1 MNEIIS
7 GLLGGGIVL
16 ALTGIIWKLTNTK
29 IDGKVNADLCE
40 ERRRGLDNKL
50 AIIQT
55 DIREIKVSQDKLAST
70 VMEYMGQ
77 RRRESEE

>member
-29 IDGKVNADLCE
+29 IDGKVNADVCE
-40 ERRRGLDNKL
+40 ERHARLDDKL
-50 AIIQT
+50 SMIQT